1 MITVITGPMY
11 AEKSKYL
18 IEKYNEIEEKEKIKC
33 FKPSKDKRTKT
44 KIRSRALKQEI
55 EANVIEKFEDIM
67 NYIDDNIKYIFID
80 EVQFLNGNFN
90 ILEKLSIERDIDIYI
105 AGLSKTDKQ
114 HPFGKMPYVL
124 ALADKINVLTAK
136 CKCGKEARYTI
147 CKIKKDKE
155 VLIDTGKEYQSV
167 CRECYNK
174 LGGKINE

>member
-44 KIRSRALKQEI
+44 KIKSRALKQEI
-55 EANVIEKFEDIM
+55 EANVIEKFEDII
-67 NYIDDNIKYIFID
+67 NYIDDNVEYIFID

-114 HPFGKMPYVL
+114 RPFGEMPYRL
-124 ALADKINVLTAK
+124 ALADKILLLIPDAATKLSFRYILIYPFAIDAVEDKIAK
-136 CKCGKEARYTI
+136 ADIEANA
-147 CKIKKDKE
+147 
-155 VLIDTGKEYQSV
+155 SV
-167 CRECYNK
+167 VN
-174 LGGKINE
+174 